1 MVNPALVD
9 ISKIDQE
16 TRYKIFMHLW
26 KKRVGSKDLHIHPT
40 YANRIKN
47 RRVRVSDN
55 VLSRLLEYLTAEELA
70 ELTGVYTIE
79 KVEPHTL
86 IQVVKAGLADPRLR
100 DIVIDIVMRYVD
112 LGEYERKYRVSED
125 DLKKFEEFLRRNR
138 RRKTVQDRLYYL
150 KVALR
155 DNQFVLDA
163 SRLNDYIME
172 KAEDSTD
179 RAIHIA
185 RALKLFLKVVVRPK
199 EPRKFLILYNSF
211 TTPSKRRKQLPRAL
225 KILHDKEEPLSL
237 EDIREVARH
246 IENPAAKLAYV
257 LLAETGLRPSE
268 VFNLTLGDID
278 LETRAVI
285 PAKITESKRAY
296 ISFFSQA
303 TRDYIEIEYLE
314 WRENYIE
321 DNLARI
327 RNIARQWTPRGQYN
341 SIDELVGDWENK
353 LIPIKESRLRSMIN
367 DAMTKAGIVFRL
379 YELRSF
385 FTSWMI
391 QRGAQEIWVNI
402 FQGRAPPKQFEV
414 MVNHYLQPV
423 LEKRGTWKQALI
435 QVREKFYDPFAYTIF
450 HSSKY

>member
-1 MVNPALVD
+1 MVDPTLVD
-9 ISKIDQE
+9 ISRIDQE
-16 TRYKIFMHLW
+16 TRYKIFMYLW
-26 KKRVGSKDLHIHPT
+26 KKRVGSCELGIHPT

-47 RRVRVSDN
+47 RRVPVSDS
-55 VLSRLLEYLTAEELA
+55 VLERLLEYLTAEELA
-70 ELTGVYTIE
+70 ELTGVYVIE

-86 IQVVKAGLADPRLR
+86 IQVVKAGLADPQLR
-100 DIVIDIVMRYVD
+100 DLVIDLVMRYVD
-112 LGEYERKYRVSED
+112 LGEYERKYRVSEE

-138 RRKTVQDRLYYL
+138 RRKTVQDRLYYI

-155 DNQFVLDA
+155 DNRFVLDA
-163 SRLNDYIME
+163 SRLDDYIME
-172 KAEDSTD
+172 RAEESID

-199 EPRKFLILYNSF
+199 EPRKFLVLYNSF

-225 KILHDKEEPLSL
+225 KILHDKEETLSL

-268 VFNLTLGDID
+268 VFNLTLEDID
-278 LETRAVI
+278 LEARAVI

-303 TRDYIEIEYLE
+303 TRDYIEKEYLE
-314 WRENYIE
+314 WCEKYIK
-321 DNLARI
+321 DNLARV
-327 RNIARQWTPRGQYN
+327 RNLARQWSPRDRYTT
-341 SIDELVGDWENK
+341 IDELVEDWENK
-353 LIPIKESRLRSMIN
+353 LIPIKESRIRSIIR
-367 DAMTKAGIVFRL
+367 DAMAKAGIVFRL

-385 FTSWMI
+385 FTSWLI
-391 QRGAQEIWVNI
+391 QHGAQEIWVNI

-435 QVREKFYDPFAYTIF
+435 QIRERFYEPYAYTIV
-450 HSSKY
+450 

>member
-1 MVNPALVD
+1 MVDPTLVD

-16 TRYKIFMHLW
+16 TRYKIFMYLW
-26 KKRVGSKDLHIHPT
+26 KKRVGSRELGIHPT

-47 RRVRVSDN
+47 RRVPVSDN
-55 VLSRLLEYLTAEELA
+55 VLERLLEYLTAEELA
-70 ELTGVYTIE
+70 ELTGVYVIE

-86 IQVVKAGLADPRLR
+86 IQVVKAGLANPQLR
-100 DIVIDIVMRYVD
+100 DLVIDMVMRYVD
-112 LGEYERKYRVSED
+112 LGEYERKYRVSEE

-163 SRLNDYIME
+163 SKLDDYIME
-172 KAEDSTD
+172 KAEESID

-268 VFNLTLGDID
+268 VFNLTLEDID
-278 LETRAVI
+278 LEARAVI

-296 ISFFSQA
+296 ISFFSQT
-303 TRDYIEIEYLE
+303 TRDYIEKEYLE
-314 WRENYIE
+314 WREKYIK
-321 DNLARI
+321 DNLARV
-327 RNIARQWTPRGQYN
+327 RNLARQWSPRDRYTT
-341 SIDELVGDWENK
+341 IDELVEDWENK
-353 LIPIKESRLRSMIN
+353 LIPIKESRIRSIIK
-367 DAMTKAGIVFRL
+367 DAMAKAGIVFRL

-391 QRGAQEIWVNI
+391 QHGAQEIWVNI

-435 QVREKFYDPFAYTIF
+435 QIREKFYEPYVYAVLI
-450 HSSKY
+450 K